1 MLTSMP
7 LVGFESAIP
16 TSERQQ
22 THALGRAATWIDSV
36 LVNMRYRRTQP
47 PCNALLLHPL
57 YTERVKVQ
65 NQG

>member
-1 MLTSMP
+1 MP
-7 LVGFESAIP
+7 RVAFEPAIP
-16 TSERQQ
+16 ASERQQ
-22 THALGRAATWIDSV
+22 THALEHAAPWIGSV
-36 LVNMRYRRTQP
+36 LVNMRYRQTDRQTQH

>member
-1 MLTSMP
+1 MP
-7 LVGFESAIP
+7 RAAFEPAIP

-22 THALGRAATWIDSV
+22 THALDRAVTWIGIV